1 MIPRSEGLEILRMS
15 SGIKVSTLPYR
26 TLPYRTLSLTALD
39 PNPRPDLT
47 LTQTVVT
54 SAISRSA
61 SAGGGALLARILRAS
76 YTPKPNP
83 TQVELQD
90 LTKGELLSYP
100 LDAIPPSR
108 DASLET
114 LVLPASPRD
123 NDDDEAL
130 AHARARAHLGSASG
144 RTDSLPCAASCAAS
158 QVHEAVLGE
167 LLKVQADWTSCPR
180 CAACPPH
187 AHRTHT
193 ACACALCIVHCA
205 CAAHVA
211 CLLQVAAAAA
221 V

>member
-1 MIPRSEGLEILRMS
+1 MPLDGAPLDEARLGIGEDLEMIPRSEGLEILRMS

-114 LVLPASPRD
+114 LVLPSSPRD
-123 NDDDEAL
+123 NDDDEARYL
-130 AHARARAHLGSASG
+130 VVHPSPLASG
-144 RTDSLPCAASCAAS
+144 
-158 QVHEAVLGE
+158 Q
-167 LLKVQADWTSCPR
+167 
-180 CAACPPH
+180 
-187 AHRTHT
+187 
-193 ACACALCIVHCA
+193 
-205 CAAHVA
+205 
-211 CLLQVAAAAA
+211 
-221 V
+221 